1 MSIQQAV
8 VVEVKPH
15 THFLVKNMPV
25 NTGKDKDGCY
35 ARWGEEGKKYHYE
48 CGNEN
53 GRKQAKAKALKQ
65 GVAITI
71 NK

>member
-1 MSIQQAV
+1 
-8 VVEVKPH
+8 
-15 THFLVKNMPV
+15 MPV

-35 ARWGEEGKKYHYE
+35 ARWGQEGKKYHYE

-53 GRKQAKAKALKQ
+53 SRKQAKAKALKQ